1 MKEFLEET
9 KCVKYRAD
17 DIDNLHLTCK
27 NYNVRISQGTEPEII
42 IRFHNNSFRKMNV
55 SKNGS
60 GIYMEEQ
67 MAITFYEF
75 FRMLELMKDNLIEIE
90 MPQTTDNLNIKIETG
105 VTGIDIDEIHSQNIY
120 LKSSSGQIRIR
131 GVWITKKLTVH
142 SVSGKVYCL
151 LPGTVTDYD
160 IDCRA
165 ERKDKKSPSYPSNP
179 NAKRKIILRSNM
191 YVPELDFTE

>member
-17 DIDNLHLTCK
+17 DINSLHLTCK
-27 NYNVRISQGTEPEII
+27 NYCVRISQGTEPEIV
-42 IRFHNNSFRKMNV
+42 IRFHNNRFRKMNV
-55 SKNGS
+55 AKNGS

-75 FRMLELMKDNLIEIE
+75 FRMLELMKDNMVEIEI
-90 MPQTTDNLNIKIETG
+90 PQNTVNLNISVETG
-105 VTGIDIDEIHSQNIY
+105 VTGIDVDEIHSQNIH
-120 LKSSSGQIRIR
+120 LKSSSGQIRIH
-131 GVWITKKLTVH
+131 GVWIEGKLNAH

-151 LPGTVTDYD
+151 LPGTVADYD

-165 ERKDKKSPSYPSNP
+165 ERKDKIPPFYPSNP

-191 YVPELDFTE
+191 YIPELDFME